1 MQEMPLFETSIWI
14 VHREPGPR
22 TALARMA
29 GDVRGRHEMLLGTP
43 FDSIFESAAPPHV
56 VILDVSSAALDPE
69 PELEFA
75 RRVSG
80 QHRACRW
87 ILLVEP
93 VARAAAGQLFD
104 ALDARTLRYPPDARS
119 LQAALAA
126 ALDGLR
132 PLPLSRRIGRDSLAA
147 RFARWFGSNEPAL
160 LSLALEPRFAAEPLL
175 VHGERGTGRGLLL
188 RYAHSV
194 SSPEGAFFVRVAC
207 AETTQPEQLLA
218 QIEAGVHEAGSETQR
233 AGARLGLWL
242 EEVDR
247 LNESAQVRV
256 LDWIEFGLPSA
267 LPASTRRDVRWLA
280 SAGIEPQALDPRL
293 ALAFSELTLWTQP
306 LRNHP
311 HAIAAFVGD
320 TARAWAVSRR
330 QAPKPF
336 DPPALDRLRDEPW
349 PGNLAELEAL
359 VTRCLA
365 HAAPEAETIRVK
377 DLRLESGFEPEATPE
392 APEPLP
398 EATPEA
404 PEPLPEAT
412 PEAPEPLPEA
422 TPEASEPLPEATPEA
437 SEPHQR
443 APEAIPE
450 LPPDAPDPLESLP
463 SNSNPVAQ
471 LAATV
476 AHEVRNPLVS
486 IRTFSE
492 LLDEHYADAEFRSRF
507 GRLVGEDV
515 RRIEEVV
522 ERLEQL
528 GELGVSTIA
537 ADEEQI
543 DVTGM
548 LEELIEGQRTNIQT
562 KRLLVLKELDREY
575 PHSFGTETALR
586 PALGGVLAQAIE
598 EIPVRGDLY
607 LASSHHTALEGRASM
622 RVLFRYRV
630 ETRFTADQDELVAS
644 GSQETR
650 LDHAQAERVI
660 RQQGGSLTI
669 DTTQAEETLIVIDL
683 PAPPSN

>member
-293 ALAFSELTLWTQP
+293 ARAFSELTLWTRP
-306 LRNHP
+306 LRDCP
-311 HAIAAFVGD
+311 EVIEAFVTD
-320 TARAWAVSRR
+320 TARAWAASRGEVST
-330 QAPKPF
+330 PF

-359 VTRCLA
+359 VMRCLA
-365 HAAPEAETIRVK
+365 HAAPEAEAIRVS
-377 DLRLESGFEPEATPE
+377 DLRLEPSFEPASTPE
-392 APEPLP
+392 APETLLV
-398 EATPEA
+398 ATPET
-404 PEPLPEAT
+404 PEPAPD
-412 PEAPEPLPEA
+412 PPQEAPDA
-422 TPEASEPLPEATPEA
+422 A
-437 SEPHQR
+437 
-443 APEAIPE
+443 PE

-463 SNSNPVAQ
+463 GDSNPVAQ

-528 GELGVSTIA
+528 GESSLATSPAG
-537 ADEEQI
+537 EEQV
-543 DVTGM
+543 DVTGL
-548 LEELIEGQRTNIQT
+548 LEELIEGQRANIQT
-562 KRLLVLKELDREY
+562 KRLLVLKELDRDH
-575 PHSFGTETALR
+575 PHAFGDETALR

-607 LASSHHTALEGRASM
+607 LASSHHTAIEGRASM

-630 ETRFTADQDELVAS
+630 ETRFTADREELAAS
-644 GSQETR
+644 GLLEAR
-650 LDHAQAERVI
+650 LDHAQAERVV
-660 RQQGGSLTI
+660 REQGGSLTI